1 MMIDIL
7 IWILA
12 LLAGAA
18 LGAIFFGGLW
28 WTVRK
33 GLTARRPGLLFL
45 ASMLARSA
53 IVIIGFYLIAGD
65 SWIKLLAALLGFIGM
80 RAVITRLARHSG
92 YFEPQGAQRA
102 AE

>member
-1 MMIDIL
+1 MTNDIL

-18 LGAIFFGGLW
+18 LGVIFFGGLW

-45 ASMLARSA
+45 GSMLARSA
-53 IVIIGFYLIAGD
+53 IVLTGFYLIGGD
-65 SWIKLLAALLGFIGM
+65 SWEKLLAALLGFIGM
-80 RAVITRLARHSG
+80 RAVITRLTRHSR
-92 YFEPQGAQRA
+92 YFAPQRSGP
-102 AE
+102 